1 MGSVKSNRLNPAAVE
16 PTPVGSD
23 HRGVQSKAANGVKM
37 VEEVGPGR
45 TVATVALDTG
55 LKYLAGDLY
64 ET

>member
-16 PTPVGSD
+16 PTPVGGG
-23 HRGVQSKAANGVKM
+23 HRGVQSKVAKVVKM
-37 VEEVGPGR
+37 VEEFGPGR

>member
-1 MGSVKSNRLNPAAVE
+1 
-16 PTPVGSD
+16 
-23 HRGVQSKAANGVKM
+23 VQSKAAKVVKM

>member
-16 PTPVGSD
+16 PTPVGGG
-23 HRGVQSKAANGVKM
+23 HRGMQSKATKVVKM
-37 VEEVGPGR
+37 VEEFGPGR
-45 TVATVALDTG
+45 TVAAVAVDTG